1 MKLLYTLLPLVNSE
15 QIIKNINVPSCR
27 NCVHYN
33 PPYYGDFSASY
44 SKCKK
49 FGTKDII
56 TNTISYNDYA
66 DTTRQDET
74 KCGIEGKYFEEEKNI
89 NFKIV
94 RHQFIKN
101 LPNILILSTLVFQLF
116 VLLK

>member
-1 MKLLYTLLPLVNSE
+1 MKVLYTLLPFVTSE

-27 NCVHYN
+27 NCVHYK
-33 PPYYGDFSASY
+33 PPYYGDFSESY
-44 SKCKK
+44 SKCNK
-49 FGTKDII
+49 FGTKDIL
-56 TNTISYNDYA
+56 TDKISYNDYA
-66 DTTRQDET
+66 DMTRHDET
-74 KCGIEGKYFEEEKNI
+74 KCGIEGKYFENEKHI

-101 LPNILILSTLVFQLF
+101 LPNIIILSTLVFQLF